1 MSNLLQMDRPMRA
14 VVDAKTF
21 SDALKKVSMVLKKS
35 IVPILEEVHVRFSG
49 GRCTLTATNLN
60 TWIISE
66 IPAHGDDFAFVF
78 SRTKDAERAC
88 RYFSGDISLEMVE
101 TGDGKHS
108 HPVVTI
114 SSGSRAGEFDAHPAG
129 DYPDVP
135 KLQGEVLFTA
145 NAGALLERISRV
157 AYATKKPGQ
166 DSREMMSCVEFVG
179 NQILALDGYR
189 AAWDQDS
196 TLSFPKP
203 FLVLAEQIRLLKLF
217 GNAQVDFYL
226 SHPRL
231 YVTTGSTMAVF
242 RTTEAVPFDLRS
254 AIPQKFIEEITVSPK
269 KILDELKYLSDVAPK
284 AKTPN
289 VYLRGKELFMT
300 VQGRKYSAVLD
311 IDRQSTMTIGFHLRY
326 VTDAFK
332 QFEKEPQVKVKFSGA
347 IGPVVIET
355 EGRNDCAMVLSVRA
369 IENAAA

>member
-1 MSNLLQMDRPMRA
+1 MNDLLQMDRPMRA
-14 VVDAKTF
+14 TVDTKTF
-21 SDALKKVSMVLKKS
+21 SDALKKVSVVLKKS

-49 GRCTLTATNLN
+49 GRCILTATDLN
-60 TWIISE
+60 AWIITE
-66 IPAHGDDFAFVF
+66 FPAHGDDFAFVL
-78 SRTKDAERAC
+78 SRSKDAERAI

-114 SSGSRAGEFDAHPAG
+114 SSGTRAGEYDAFPAG

-135 KLQGEVLFTA
+135 ELRGEVLFTA
-145 NAGALLERISRV
+145 NAGNLLDRINRV

-179 NQILALDGYR
+179 SQILALDGYR
-189 AAWDQDS
+189 AAWDQDR

-231 YVTTGSTMAVF
+231 YVTTGSTTAVF
-242 RTTEAVPFDLRS
+242 RTTEAVPFDLHS

-269 KILDELKYLSDVAPK
+269 KILGELKYLSDAAPK
-284 AKTPN
+284 AKTPY
-289 VYLRGKELFMT
+289 VYLRENELFMT

-311 IDRQSTMTIGFHLRY
+311 VDRQSAMTIGFHLRY
-326 VTDAFK
+326 VTEAFK
-332 QFEKEPQVKVKFSGA
+332 QFEKEPQVKIKFSGT
-347 IGPVVIET
+347 IGPVVIEA
-355 EGRNDCAMVLSVRA
+355 EGRNDCAMVLPVRA
-369 IENAAA
+369 IENAVA